1 MTTVTVDVAIW
12 VFTGLALVV
21 VVLTRLR
28 LSGRLDQSGVA
39 QVPQNVINGHTV
51 VGLLAVIAWAG
62 YLQRFG
68 DELNL
73 LVGAFALVLWWIEV
87 VLGLLILAR
96 WRSSRGKH
104 ATDRRGDNWTD
115 GPGLSALA
123 HIGMLLGVC
132 AFTALLVSD
141 FMAA

>member
-1 MTTVTVDVAIW
+1 MGTMLHEFGHAVYDKYLGDDLPFFLRETAHTLTTEAVAMLMGRFSRNAAW
-12 VFTGLALVV
+12 LERYAGLSPEEA
-21 VVLTRLR
+21 RGIEASAR
-28 LSGRLDQSGVA
+28 AEQQA
-39 QVPQNVINGHTV
+39 Q
-51 VGLLAVIAWAG
+51 
-62 YLQRFG
+62 
-68 DELNL
+68 
-73 LVGAFALVLWWIEV
+73 
-87 VLGLLILAR
+87 LLILAR